1 MFCEYSDQAAV
12 RTLVSKGMNVKQSK
26 PMQKDEGQNTQ
37 LERYFSDLKLYKGLL
52 NNQVSKNCW
61 THSVR

>member
-37 LERYFSDLKLYKGLL
+37 LERYFSA
-52 NNQVSKNCW
+52 
-61 THSVR
+61 